1 MNLKNSLLVFFV
13 SFLFSCEN
21 NEINI
26 DTDNLVLG
34 FWATPTYEGETTT
47 FKRVN
52 SLPNN
57 AYGISFTKNGDFIEH
72 TSGWCGTPPLSFFNV
87 EGSYQLENGLIHIS
101 TQSYPTNYSWRIV
114 SLTEQELVVKIEL
127 SEQEI
132 EHRSLMDLFTEI
144 ETLSYSVSC
153 ANATD
158 WNFVAYG
165 SKACGGSQGYIP
177 YSKNID
183 TVLFLEKIAQ
193 YTNAENEY
201 NIKWGIAS
209 DCSIT
214 NPPTSVECQN
224 GYPTLIY

>member
-1 MNLKNSLLVFFV
+1 MSNSFFAPCFPFKNSDLDILISLCVWYTSFVFDR
-13 SFLFSCEN
+13 SRIFSRF
-21 NEINI
+21 I
-26 DTDNLVLG
+26 L
-34 FWATPTYEGETTT
+34 ET
-47 FKRVN
+47 
-52 SLPNN
+52 
-57 AYGISFTKNGDFIEH
+57 
-72 TSGWCGTPPLSFFNV
+72 LSFFNV

>member
-26 DTDNLVLG
+26 DTDNLLLG

-52 SLPNN
+52 ALPKD
-57 AYGISFTKNGDFIEH
+57 AYGISFTKNADFIEH
-72 TSGWCGTPPLSFFNV
+72 TSGWCGTPPLSFFNIG
-87 EGSYQLENGLIHIS
+87 GSYQLENGLIHIS

-114 SLTEQELVVKIEL
+114 SLTEEELVVKIEL

-132 EHRSLMDLFTEI
+132 EYRALMDLFNEI
-144 ETLSYSVSC
+144 QNLSYSVSC
-153 ANATD
+153 SDATD
-158 WNFVAYG
+158 WTFVSYG
-165 SKACGGSQGYIP
+165 AKACGGAQGYIA
-177 YSKNID
+177 YSSKID
-183 TVLFLEKIAQ
+183 TTTFLQMIEVYTQAEKDF
-193 YTNAENEY
+193 NS
-201 NIKWGIAS
+201 KWGVIS

-214 NPPTSVECQN
+214 NPPTSVECQY